1 MKTKKHQFRFN
12 LIEIILAMG
21 VVALGMTAVLAL
33 LSPALNANRG
43 SLGET
48 VAAEAAANMITY
60 IDRVNQFAAGK
71 TVEFDTTD
79 TDPSN
84 DDAEWSSNLENVF
97 STSAPDAIPEGKT
110 YNSEFAEPFQCFRS
124 ASGTSWLAYV
134 PDDVAVANVYVWMK
148 KIEKQPNESHDGIN
162 QLGTTPNV
170 RSCYRFYIKVSWPA
184 DAPPDASFRQ
194 ERTFVY
200 EVLRPVKR

>member
-60 IDRVNQFAAGK
+60 IDRVNQFAAGE
-71 TVEFDTTD
+71 TVEFDTND
-79 TDPSN
+79 TDIVRVYSW
-84 DDAEWSSNLENVF
+84 EQ
-97 STSAPDAIPEGKT
+97 I
-110 YNSEFAEPFQCFRS
+110 YNMIQSISE
-124 ASGTSWLAYV
+124 
-134 PDDVAVANVYVWMK
+134 
-148 KIEKQPNESHDGIN
+148 
-162 QLGTTPNV
+162 
-170 RSCYRFYIKVSWPA
+170 
-184 DAPPDASFRQ
+184 
-194 ERTFVY
+194 
-200 EVLRPVKR
+200 